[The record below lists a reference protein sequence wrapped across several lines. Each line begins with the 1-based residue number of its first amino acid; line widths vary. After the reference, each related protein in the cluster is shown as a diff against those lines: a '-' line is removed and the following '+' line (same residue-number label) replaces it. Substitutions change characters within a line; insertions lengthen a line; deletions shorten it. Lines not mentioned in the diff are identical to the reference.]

1 MDELGQLQS
10 EISGQKAGGLLG
22 NIFLIGFMGSGKST
36 VSACLSE
43 VFSIEAIEMDQLI
56 AKREGKSIPD
66 IFAQHGEAYFRG
78 LETKLLDEL
87 SEKRGVVVSCGG
99 GVPMREENVIKM
111 KKNGLVVLLRASPQT
126 ILERVR
132 NSHDR
137 PLLEGH
143 KDVSYI
149 SGLMEQ
155 RREKYEAAADITVSA
170 DGRTG
175 REICTELVKKILEM
189 RI

>member
-99 GVPMREENVIKM
+99 
-111 KKNGLVVLLRASPQT
+111 
-126 ILERVR
+126 
-132 NSHDR
+132 
-137 PLLEGH
+137 
-143 KDVSYI
+143 
-149 SGLMEQ
+149 
-155 RREKYEAAADITVSA
+155 RRM
-170 DGRTG
+170 
-175 REICTELVKKILEM
+175 L
-189 RI
+189 